1 MSVNNPSKTDAAAIE
16 AAKEAAKQQS
26 FVKTVGNTVDTAK
39 EAAAKNPDQKSP
51 LSKQDQENIELIKKN
66 PKAVAQINAMLQDPA
81 IQEAF
86 CYSDNFR
93 STLLANAKD
102 GFPGKSVQD
111 LAKTATNEET
121 QKDIKETKEALNNM
135 NAANAKYD
143 NEKQRKYFEEKKKI
157 QKIDDD
163 AKQAIERIKNVFSGL
178 FNGDRACMTDAMV
191 TLVGMGSSKL
201 GKFGGAFQLISGF
214 LGKDR
219 FASYLAGDFSN
230 KLGQDDNS
238 AENTQAALNTASAGN
253 AAMKALAMSGNG
265 GRVA

>member
-1 MSVNNPSKTDAAAIE
+1 MSTVNDMSKADANAL
-16 AAKEAAKQQS
+16 KEAKQQS
-26 FVKTVGNTVDTAK
+26 FIQTVGNTVDAAK
-39 EAAAKNPDQKSP
+39 ATAAKNPNQKSP

-102 GFPGKSVQD
+102 GFPGNSVQD
-111 LAKTATNEET
+111 LAKTATNAET

-157 QKIDDD
+157 QKIDND
-163 AKQAIERIKNVFSGL
+163 AQQALERIKNVFSGL
-178 FNGDRACMTDAMV
+178 FTGDRACMTDSLV

-201 GKFGGAFQLISGF
+201 GKFGGAFQLVSGF

-230 KLGQDDNS
+230 KRGQDDNS
-238 AENTQAALNTASAGN
+238 SENTQLAQATALAGQ
-253 AAMKALAMSGNG
+253 AAMKQLC
-265 GRVA
+265 